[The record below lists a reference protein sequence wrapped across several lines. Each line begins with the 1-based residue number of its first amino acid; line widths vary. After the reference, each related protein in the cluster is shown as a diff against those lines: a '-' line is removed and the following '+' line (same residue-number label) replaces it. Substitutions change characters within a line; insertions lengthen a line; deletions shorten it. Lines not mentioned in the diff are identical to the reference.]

1 MKHQMDTCLACRL
14 NNNPNLVPGG
24 RIVETKHWI
33 VEHCIGPF
41 GVGAVILKTKQHKAR
56 FSECTQ
62 SEVKEFASLLKL
74 IHDAMEDVLNPEH
87 IYVSKWGEVTPHV
100 HFLIQPITQET
111 KKKYQAHGPLLQ
123 AKMVQS
129 GEIPDPKQA
138 AQVAKK
144 LKQWFIHNPSHY
156 PSNNKH

>member
-1 MKHQMDTCLACRL
+1 MDTCLACRL
-14 NNNPNLVPGG
+14 NNNPDLVPGG
-24 RIVETKHWI
+24 RITQTRHWI
-33 VEHCIGPF
+33 VEHCVGSF
-41 GVGAVILKTKQHKAR
+41 GVGAVVIKTKKHIEK
-56 FSECTQ
+56 FSECSALQTR
-62 SEVKEFASLLKL
+62 EFVKLLKSVHL
-74 IHDAMEDVLNPEH
+74 AMEEVLQPEH